1 MNFVSKKYS
10 NLLYSHV
17 GLGLRGFKMADTNR
31 KYIVSQERYEVSPKF

>member
-10 NLLYSHV
+10 NRLYSHV
-17 GLGLRGFKMADTNR
+17 GLGLTGFKMADTNR